1 MTTRSELEN
10 RLKVFADNFVNV
22 SNIDPGPLP
31 LPVALENASFKRP
44 NPPAPYLECFL
55 ARGDTIS
62 ATVDAMRNRE
72 RGVWAVNCYVPSNL
86 GMGLLERIVQG
97 VLDTF
102 RVIPKLGTVSIESP
116 GNTSKM
122 VIDAAGWACIPITFP
137 YRVETQLT

>member
-1 MTTRSELEN
+1 MTTRSELES
-10 RLKVFADNFVNV
+10 RLKAFADTFTTVP
-22 SNIDPGPLP
+22 IPI
-31 LPVALENASFKRP
+31 AIENKSFTRP

-55 ARGDTIS
+55 AKGDTIS

-72 RGVWAVNCYVPSNL
+72 RGVWAVNCYVPTNQ
-86 GMGLLERIVQG
+86 GMAKLESIAQG

-116 GNTSKM
+116 GNTSQM
-122 VIDAAGWACIPITFP
+122 VLDPAGWACIPITFP

>member
-22 SNIDPGPLP
+22 SNINPGPLP

-44 NPPAPYLECFL
+44 ESPAPYLECFL
-55 ARGDTIS
+55 SKGDTIS

-86 GMGLLERIVQG
+86 GMGLLEQIVQG
-97 VLDTF
+97 VMDTF

>member
-1 MTTRSELEN
+1 MTTRSELET
-10 RLKVFADNFVNV
+10 RLKAFADSQSPPIV
-22 SNIDPGPLP
+22 I
-31 LPVALENASFKRP
+31 AIENKSFTRP
-44 NPPAPYLECFL
+44 AGSPYLECFL
-55 ARGDTIS
+55 SKGDTIS

-72 RGVWAVNCYVPSNL
+72 RGVWGVNCYVPSNM
-86 GMGLLERIVQG
+86 GMAKLEAIVQG

-122 VIDAAGWACIPITFP
+122 IIDAAGWACIPITFP

>member
-1 MTTRSELEN
+1 MTTRSELES
-10 RLKVFADNFVNV
+10 RLKAFADTFTTTP
-22 SNIDPGPLP
+22 IPI
-31 LPVALENASFKRP
+31 AIENKSFTRP

-55 ARGDTIS
+55 AKGDTIS

-72 RGVWAVNCYVPSNL
+72 RGIWAVNCYVPSNA

-122 VIDAAGWACIPITFP
+122 VLDAAGWACIPITFP

>member
-10 RLKVFADNFVNV
+10 RLKVFADNFVNI
-22 SNIDPGPLP
+22 SNINPGPLP

-44 NPPAPYLECFL
+44 ESPAPYLECFL
-55 ARGDTIS
+55 SKGDTIS

-97 VLDTF
+97 VMDTF

-122 VIDAAGWACIPITFP
+122 IIDAAGWACIPITFP

>member
-44 NPPAPYLECFL
+44 ESPAPYLECFL
-55 ARGDTIS
+55 SKGDTIS

-97 VLDTF
+97 VMDTF

-122 VIDAAGWACIPITFP
+122 IIDAAGWACIPITFP

>member
-1 MTTRSELEN
+1 MTTRSELES
-10 RLKVFADNFVNV
+10 RLKAFADTFTT
-22 SNIDPGPLP
+22 IPIPI
-31 LPVALENASFKRP
+31 AIENKSFTRP
-44 NPPAPYLECFL
+44 NPPSPYLECFL
-55 ARGDTIS
+55 SKGDTIS

-72 RGVWAVNCYVPSNL
+72 RGVWAVNCYVPSNA

-97 VLDTF
+97 VMDTF

-122 VIDAAGWACIPITFP
+122 IIDAAGWACIPITFP

>member
-22 SNIDPGPLP
+22 SNINPGPLP

-44 NPPAPYLECFL
+44 ESPAPYLECFL
-55 ARGDTIS
+55 SKGDTIS

-72 RGVWAVNCYVPSNL
+72 RGVWAVNCYVPSNA

-97 VLDTF
+97 VMDTF

-122 VIDAAGWACIPITFP
+122 VLDAAGWACIPITFP

>member
-10 RLKVFADNFVNV
+10 RLKVFADNFTNNSVLT
-22 SNIDPGPLP
+22 PLP
-31 LPVALENASFKRP
+31 IAIENKSFTRP

-55 ARGDTIS
+55 AKGDTIS

-72 RGVWAVNCYVPSNL
+72 RGVWAVNCYVPSNA

-97 VLDTF
+97 VMDTF

-122 VIDAAGWACIPITFP
+122 IIDAAGWACIPITFP

>member
-1 MTTRSELEN
+1 MTTRSELES
-10 RLKVFADNFVNV
+10 RLKAFADTFTT
-22 SNIDPGPLP
+22 IPIPI
-31 LPVALENASFKRP
+31 AIENKSFTRP

-55 ARGDTIS
+55 AKGDTIS

-72 RGVWAVNCYVPSNL
+72 RGIWAVNCYVPSNA

-122 VIDAAGWACIPITFP
+122 VLDAAGWACIPITFP

>member
-1 MTTRSELEN
+1 MTTRSELQN

-22 SNIDPGPLP
+22 TATTSTPMPLTI
-31 LPVALENASFKRP
+31 ALENTSFKRP

-55 ARGDTIS
+55 SKGDTIS

-97 VLDTF
+97 VMDTF

>member
-1 MTTRSELEN
+1 MTTRSELES
-10 RLKVFADNFVNV
+10 RLKAFADTFTTTP
-22 SNIDPGPLP
+22 IPI
-31 LPVALENASFKRP
+31 AIENKSFTRP
-44 NPPAPYLECFL
+44 NPPAPFLECFL
-55 ARGDTIS
+55 AKGDTIS

-72 RGVWAVNCYVPSNL
+72 RGVWAVNCYMPSNT
-86 GMGLLERIVQG
+86 GTKKLEELVQG

-122 VIDAAGWACIPITFP
+122 VLDAAGWACIPITFP